1 MPENVRKSFSA
12 IPIPIPS
19 LYNRRESLRIDP
31 PRAPLRFSKS
41 RFFIQHFLRLQM
53 RPSRGGPLSRAPTA
67 QNAIPRQRKTPRRGS
82 RRRSRAGADATAID
96 APGAVTCGSDI
107 GVGESTSTRR
117 KSEFRLSRFPGGRRW
132 RRGDALLTSVES
144 LEGSNLERTIIGAF
158 FLRNR
163 HPPRTILAVIFPYA
177 RLLMNLLFCQR
188 LNEFCHGPQF
198 RADWCRL
205 PAMTHHPYPSLAP
218 IAYIFFFV

>member
-158 FLRNR
+158 FFKK
-163 HPPRTILAVIFPYA
+163 PPPSPHNLSCNFSLCTTTNESLILSAT
-177 RLLMNLLFCQR
+177 
-188 LNEFCHGPQF
+188 E
-198 RADWCRL
+198 
-205 PAMTHHPYPSLAP
+205 
-218 IAYIFFFV
+218 